1 MAVIKITCTWQAS
14 ECLQEMRW
22 PDEHFTFMLLSHSR
36 LWKLT
41 YCMCDYKSLLHVLHG
56 RLGPNRVC
64 THMQVVT
71 CWSSHAYKLHTGW
84 PGCCS
89 KQLVKWIYIKCSH
102 NQKNVSNNTLYILWW
117 RIFKDV
123 TEFTYG
129 VCKVFPFKNVSWRQ
143 CVFSPLRDQ
152 SFCLVGCSVNKV
164 SQFTASASNSHVVS
178 THLIAQTPTIYSY
191 LFRKTSSYYFSVLIS
206 LSFIPLDP
214 CNHYLNDSSQY
225 YSYHDQNTPNCLQN
239 VCKFHYIIF
248 I

>member
-1 MAVIKITCTWQAS
+1 MHTNCIQADLVVVQNNLWS
-14 ECLQEMRW
+14 E
-22 PDEHFTFMLLSHSR
+22 
-36 LWKLT
+36 
-41 YCMCDYKSLLHVLHG
+41 
-56 RLGPNRVC
+56 
-64 THMQVVT
+64 
-71 CWSSHAYKLHTGW
+71 
-84 PGCCS
+84 
-89 KQLVKWIYIKCSH
+89 
-102 NQKNVSNNTLYILWW
+102 YILNVLII
-117 RIFKDV
+117 RRTYLTTRYIYCGDVIFKDV

-225 YSYHDQNTPNCLQN
+225 YNYHDQNTPNCLQN